1 MILLKMCTTDKSI
14 LFCAII
20 FIGGF
25 ELSNAFLTRLNNS
38 ISENEE
44 NKQEQ
49 QGNIFWQPKQK
60 MSVLVNKNQTFPN
73 TNNDFKISLNAILNH
88 LQKCKQTANAVIWFS
103 CHSNR

>member
-1 MILLKMCTTDKSI
+1 MCTAKFI
-14 LFCAII
+14 LFCTII
-20 FIGGF
+20 YIGGF

-60 MSVLVNKNQTFPN
+60 KSVLKNKNQTTTN
-73 TNNDFKISLNAILNH
+73 TNNDFKTSLNAILNY
-88 LQKCKQTANAVIWFS
+88 LQKCKQSSDAVIWFS

>member
-1 MILLKMCTTDKSI
+1 MILLKMCTTKSI

-44 NKQEQ
+44 NKPEQ

-60 MSVLVNKNQTFPN
+60 KSVLVNKNQTSIY
-73 TNNDFKISLNAILNH
+73 NNDFKTSLNAILNY
-88 LQKCKQTANAVIWFS
+88 LQKCKQSSDAVIWFS

>member
-1 MILLKMCTTDKSI
+1 MILLKMCTAKSI

-44 NKQEQ
+44 NKPEQ

-60 MSVLVNKNQTFPN
+60 KSVLVNKNQTSIN
-73 TNNDFKISLNAILNH
+73 NNDFKTSLNVVLNY
-88 LQKCKQTANAVIWFS
+88 LQKCKQSSDAVIWFS

>member
-1 MILLKMCTTDKSI
+1 MILLKMCTTAKSI

-20 FIGGF
+20 YFGGF

-44 NKQEQ
+44 NKPEQ
-49 QGNIFWQPKQK
+49 QGNNFWQPKQK
-60 MSVLVNKNQTFPN
+60 MSVLVNKNQTSI
-73 TNNDFKISLNAILNH
+73 NNDLKTSLNAILNY
-88 LQKCKQTANAVIWFS
+88 LQKCKQSSDAVIWFS

>member
-1 MILLKMCTTDKSI
+1 MILLKMCTTAKSI

-38 ISENEE
+38 LSENEE
-44 NKQEQ
+44 NKPEQ

-60 MSVLVNKNQTFPN
+60 KSVLVNKNQTSIN
-73 TNNDFKISLNAILNH
+73 NNDFKTSLNAILNY
-88 LQKCKQTANAVIWFS
+88 LQKSKQTANAVIWFS

>member
-1 MILLKMCTTDKSI
+1 MILLKMCTAKSI

-49 QGNIFWQPKQK
+49 QGNIFWQPKQTK
-60 MSVLVNKNQTFPN
+60 SVLKNKIQTTTN
-73 TNNDFKISLNAILNH
+73 TNNDFKTSLNAILNY

>member
-1 MILLKMCTTDKSI
+1 MILLKMCTAKSI

-44 NKQEQ
+44 NKPEQ

-60 MSVLVNKNQTFPN
+60 MSVLMNKNQTSIH
-73 TNNDFKISLNAILNH
+73 NNDFKTSLNAILNY
-88 LQKCKQTANAVIWFS
+88 LQKCKKTANAVIWFS

>member
-1 MILLKMCTTDKSI
+1 MILLKMCTAKSI

-49 QGNIFWQPKQK
+49 QGNSFWQPKQK
-60 MSVLVNKNQTFPN
+60 KSVLVKKNQTSIN
-73 TNNDFKISLNAILNH
+73 NNDFKTSLNAILNY
-88 LQKCKQTANAVIWFS
+88 LQKSKQTANAVIWFS

>member
-1 MILLKMCTTDKSI
+1 MILLKMCTAKSI

-49 QGNIFWQPKQK
+49 QGNIFWQPNQK
-60 MSVLVNKNQTFPN
+60 MSVLVNKNQTSIN
-73 TNNDFKISLNAILNH
+73 NNNDLKTSLNAILNY
-88 LQKCKQTANAVIWFS
+88 LQKCKQSSDAVIWFS